1 MAKPIYRQIADD
13 LCEQIESRRIH
24 PGQQL
29 ETELKLR
36 ERYNVSRN
44 TIRDAIN
51 CLVNLGLVERRPGE
65 GMYVVEKISPLVTTL
80 SADPGTG
87 DSIIY
92 QFQVSRY
99 GRTPSTSEVRV
110 EIQVASAEIAAEL
123 GILKGSQVVSRHQ
136 RRFVDNTPWSLQ
148 TSFYPMELAIKGA
161 NYLLL
166 ASNIEQGA
174 VQYLAETL
182 GLHQRGYRD
191 WIVVRAPDA
200 TEAGFFQLPDDGRV
214 GVFEIFRTA
223 FDQTGAPMRVTVTAF
238 PTDRNQF
245 IVEIGDVPKSQG
257 QPSAED

>member
-1 MAKPIYRQIADD
+1 MAKPIYRQIAGD
-13 LCEQIESRRIH
+13 LRSQIESRRIH

-36 ERYNVSRN
+36 ERYDVSRN

-51 CLVNLGLVERRPGE
+51 CLVNLGLVERRPGK
-65 GMYVVEKISPLVTTL
+65 GIYVVEKISPLVTTL
-80 SADPGTG
+80 SSDPGNG
-87 DSIIY
+87 NSIIY
-92 QFQVSRY
+92 QFQVSQY

-123 GILKGSQVVSRHQ
+123 GILEGSQVVSRHQ

-148 TSFYPMELAIKGA
+148 TSFYPMELAIKA

-174 VQYLAETL
+174 VQYLAEIL
-182 GLHQRGYRD
+182 GLQQRGYRD
-191 WIVVRAPDA
+191 WIIVRAPDA
-200 TEAGFFQLPDDGRV
+200 TEAGFVHLPDDGRV
-214 GVFEIFRTA
+214 GVFEIFRTV

-245 IVEIGDVPKSQG
+245 IVETGDVPKPQG
-257 QPSAED
+257 